1 MDSADTPAPIDI
13 NQFKKIIIDFV
24 NDLSIPFPEYS
35 HLWIKWVDAPEPAL
49 EDLLKYIQSVYPERI
64 FDILYENY
72 DIFLPESQIN
82 TFFLPNVDFKLLF
95 NASGVSDTT
104 KTSIWKYLQLVL
116 FTVIGSIYD
125 KDQFGNA
132 AQMFDGIDSEELNA
146 KLTES
151 FESLSSF
158 FKKMDQENPSE
169 TQEGEGEDAGPTIP
183 EPNNM
188 HEHIQK
194 LFDGKIGRLANEMAN
209 ELEGQMSSLFPGME
223 APTSSKDLIKLF
235 MKNPSKI
242 MEISKLVLNKLN
254 QKMKDGDISEEELKK
269 ETSEIFKGMKS
280 SKEFQGMFDV
290 MSKTMG
296 LGKNAKMN
304 TGMVDKMIQKEKMK
318 DRMNKKRES
327 KQSDN
332 GAVIEQIEPG
342 HYVFK
347 GAEKQEKSVMPTP
360 DELMKEL
367 NLSNDMIV
375 QPKQQSSG
383 KKKAKSKG
391 KSDTK
396 TDKPKK

>member
-1 MDSADTPAPIDI
+1 MDSTDPHAPTPVDI
-13 NQFKKIIIDFV
+13 HQFKKIIVDFV

-35 HLWIKWVDAPEPAL
+35 HLWIQWVNAPEPAF
-49 EDLLKYIQSVYPERI
+49 EGLLKYIQSVYPERI
-64 FDILYENY
+64 FDILYENNE
-72 DIFLPESQIN
+72 IFSVDSQIN
-82 TFFLPNVDFKLLF
+82 TFFLPDVDFKLLF
-95 NASGVSDTT
+95 NAAGVSDTT
-104 KTSIWKYLQLVL
+104 KTSMWKYLQLVL

-132 AQMFDGIDSEELNA
+132 TQMFEGIDSEELNA

-158 FKKMDQENPSE
+158 FKNMEHESP
-169 TQEGEGEDAGPTIP
+169 EGTAAEGGEDSTPNIP
-183 EPNNM
+183 EPSDM

-194 LFDGKIGRLANEMAN
+194 LFDGKIGRLANEMAH
-209 ELEGQMSSLFPGME
+209 ELEGQMSTLFPGME
-223 APTSSKDLIKLF
+223 TPNSSKDLIKLF

-242 MEISKLVLNKLN
+242 MEISKLVLSKLN

-280 SKEFQGMFDV
+280 SKEFKGMFDV

-318 DRMNKKRES
+318 DRMNKKRET
-327 KQSDN
+327 KQADN
-332 GAVIEQIEPG
+332 GASMEEIQPG

-347 GAEKQEKSVMPTP
+347 GTEKQEKSVLPTP
-360 DELMKEL
+360 DEVMKEL
-367 NLSNDMIV
+367 NLTNDIIA

-383 KKKAKSKG
+383 KKKAKSNG
-391 KSDTK
+391 NN
-396 TDKPKK
+396 KPKK

>member
-1 MDSADTPAPIDI
+1 MDSTDTHAPAPIDI
-13 NQFKKIIIDFV
+13 QQFKKIIVDFV

-35 HLWIKWVDAPEPAL
+35 HLWIQWVNAPEPAL
-49 EDLLKYIQSVYPERI
+49 AELLKYIQSVYPERI
-64 FDILYENY
+64 FDILYENNE
-72 DIFLPESQIN
+72 IFLPDSQMN
-82 TFFLPNVDFKLLF
+82 TFFLPNVDFKILF
-95 NASGVSDTT
+95 NATGVSETT

-132 AQMFDGIDSEELNA
+132 SQMFEGIDSEELNA

-158 FKKMDQENPSE
+158 FKKMDQENPDDGSQGND
-169 TQEGEGEDAGPTIP
+169 TTPNIP
-183 EPNNM
+183 EPNDM

-194 LFDGKIGRLANEMAN
+194 LFDGKIGRLANEMAH
-209 ELEGQMSSLFPGME
+209 ELEGQMSTLFPGME
-223 APTSSKDLIKLF
+223 TPNSSKDLIKLF

-280 SKEFQGMFDV
+280 SKEFKGMFDA

-304 TGMVDKMIQKEKMK
+304 SGMVDKMIQKEKMK
-318 DRMNKKRES
+318 DRLNKKRET
-327 KQSDN
+327 KQSEN
-332 GAVIEQIEPG
+332 GASIEQIQPG

-347 GAEKQEKSVMPTP
+347 GTEKQEKSILPTP
-360 DELMKEL
+360 EEVMKEL
-367 NLSNDMIV
+367 DLTNDIIA

-391 KSDTK
+391 KSDNKKTK
-396 TDKPKK
+396 